1 MLLTYSVMPL
11 DSEHFEERLADI
23 RDQYTR
29 GITSCP
35 MFIMSLVPEGTPVWD
50 KVGPLCRIYR
60 RYREA
65 LAAWGI
71 PSGVLVQSSIG
82 HEYAIAYAPFP
93 RYVSIK
99 TGEEIPAYCPTGQAF
114 IAHFQDV
121 LRAIANEKPHAI
133 MLDDDFR
140 MVMRGAQGCAC
151 EEHLRALK
159 KKTGRAFTRAS
170 LWAHVQ
176 SHPSDDP
183 ITVAFLQTQEDSL
196 TAAAKAFRA
205 AIDEIDPSIQGI
217 NCTSGDLCESV
228 HLTSKLFC
236 GKGNP
241 TIVRV
246 PNGSYAPVSTKGF
259 SALMR
264 SAAICASKLKKH
276 GIDHLLAE
284 TDTIPF
290 NRYGKS
296 ARYLHAHM
304 AASMLEGL
312 VGAKHWLTRS
322 VAFEPRSGIAFRDIL
337 AKHRYL
343 YEKLSK
349 LAEEIRWQ
357 GANAAFI
364 EQTRHAY
371 DLPKQWQYLEHTW
384 ITKVFER
391 LGLPFYFSEQPSRF
405 TLLEGRIVRD
415 MSDEQIA
422 ELFQGTVCM
431 TSEAAADLI
440 TRGYGSLL
448 GVAVDAW
455 DGPTVSGE
463 MFESPNGCASKQKL
477 LRRLTVTDGRVEV
490 LSYCYQKVGV
500 GKKPLFP
507 AVTVLERAPER
518 LSVVFCGTPNAEHNY
533 YEGFSF
539 LTETRKRQ
547 LIGLME
553 RAGALPLY
561 CEDDVELCLRVG
573 ALSDGRL
580 LCAVYHLGLD
590 PLDTLALRA
599 RKIPER
605 IKRLDENGEEQPVS
619 FTALSDG
626 RICVQVRVEPMY
638 PVFLLLD

>member
-1 MLLTYSVMPL
+1 MLLTYSIMPL
-11 DSEHFEERLADI
+11 DNVHFEERLADI
-23 RDQYTR
+23 RDQYAR
-29 GITSCP
+29 GITTCP

-50 KVGPLCRIYR
+50 KVGPLCRIYQ
-60 RYREA
+60 RYRDA
-65 LAAWGI
+65 LAASGI

-82 HEYAIAYAPFP
+82 HEYALTYAPYH
-93 RYVSIK
+93 RYVSLK
-99 TGEEIPAYCPTGQAF
+99 TGEEIPAYCPTGESF

-121 LRAIANEKPHAI
+121 LRTIAREKPSAI

-159 KKTGRAFTRAS
+159 KKTGQAFTRAS

-264 SAAICASKLKKH
+264 CAAICVSKLKNH
-276 GIDHLLAE
+276 GIEYLLAE
-284 TDTIPF
+284 TDTVPY

-322 VAFEPRSGIAFRDIL
+322 SAFEPLSGKAFRDIL
-337 AKHRYL
+337 AEHRGL
-343 YEKLSK
+343 YEKLSG
-349 LAEEIRWQ
+349 LAKQLRPL
-357 GANAAFI
+357 GANAMFV
-364 EQTRHAY
+364 EQERHAY
-371 DLPKQWQYLEHTW
+371 DLPQQWQYLEHTW
-384 ITKVFER
+384 ATKVFER
-391 LGLPFYFSEQPSRF
+391 LGLPFYFSEQPGALTF
-405 TLLEGRIVRD
+405 LEGRIGRYL
-415 MSDEQIA
+415 SDAQLD
-422 ELFQGTVCM
+422 ELFRHSVCM
-431 TSEAAADLI
+431 TSEVARDLI
-440 TRGYGSLL
+440 DRGYGRLL
-448 GVAVDAW
+448 GVSVDDWCGANI
-455 DGPTVSGE
+455 SGE
-463 MFESPNGCASKQKL
+463 MFEDPTMCSSKQKSA
-477 LRRLTVTDGRVEV
+477 RHLTVTDERIEV
-490 LSYCYQKVGV
+490 LSYCYSREGTDKV
-500 GKKPLFP
+500 PLFP

-605 IKRLDENGEEQPVS
+605 ITRLDENGEEQPVS